1 MKTLPPP
8 VTKMYLAED
17 MMRKPLKNLVAKVGY
32 YSLYQTRK
40 IQFYFVFGEIMG
52 RFGTTCGVV

>member
-1 MKTLPPP
+1 
-8 VTKMYLAED
+8 
-17 MMRKPLKNLVAKVGY
+17 MRKPLKNLVAKVGY

-52 RFGTTCGVV
+52 RFGTTCG